1 MTKTISI
8 ALFVL
13 LLCLSST
20 NSIANE
26 TGLICYE
33 RDKVEDLLKE
43 KYKAKL
49 IAMGVVSNGSL
60 AQLYLEGG
68 KDFHVIIIPPN
79 NISKACPLL
88 WGENWEWSSKFLDT
102 LT

>member
-1 MTKTISI
+1 MIKTISI

-13 LLCLSST
+13 VLSIGGGNIYAAEKEMT
-20 NSIANE
+20 
-26 TGLICYE
+26 CYSRE
-33 RDKVEDLLKE
+33 KVEDLLKE